1 MTQVNVFVKTASD
14 RWLAWAIAAA
24 SVALF
29 LLFGMSAYR
38 EIDLSI
44 YTSLPEAFKSLI
56 GISDTIDAGGLAVN
70 VMFSTWGALM
80 LAGVALA
87 MGSSAIAGE
96 ERDGTMDIL
105 LANPKSRTYVL
116 LSKTG
121 ALVLSVAV
129 ATVALWIPV
138 HPIAALLGV
147 EIAGLDVEALMLH
160 LFANSLF
167 FGMLAL
173 ALGAIT
179 GNKGTATGATTAILV
194 LSFFGVG
201 FLPLIDGGQTIS
213 KVLPW
218 YYFDGSDPVNNGVA
232 WGHLA
237 VLISGS
243 VLLLVA
249 ATVGFNRRDLK
260 GQSVG
265 TTILDRVR
273 GNPLL
278 NRMIGQLAGS
288 ARVSSIWVKTVYDY
302 QVLLL
307 ITAAVM
313 FLVQGVMMGP
323 MYASIPDETLA
334 TFDQFPEQ
342 LLALFG
348 GGDMS
353 TPEGWYSL
361 ETFGLMAP
369 GAVILVTVVMGAGA
383 LAGEESRRTMGLLL
397 ACPISRSRIVLEKI
411 VPMVLFAFL
420 VGFATFAGVS
430 IGSLVADLGMSVGNI
445 AATATLQSLIGFV
458 FGSLALALSAATG
471 RVSIAIY
478 GSIGAALFFH
488 LFNSLGALN
497 AALADLSWLTPF
509 SYYLGNDPLNNG
521 MDWNGAAVLAALSV
535 ILIGLSFVLFEQRDI
550 RQRG

>member
-1 MTQVNVFVKTASD
+1 MTLTNVFVKTATD
-14 RWLAWAIAAA
+14 RWLAWAIAAV

-38 EIDLSI
+38 EIDLSV
-44 YTSLPEAFKSLI
+44 YTSLPEAFRSLI
-56 GISDTIDAGGLAVN
+56 GISDDIDVGGLAIN
-70 VMFSTWGALM
+70 IMFSTWGALT

-105 LANPKSRTYVL
+105 LANPKSRSYVL

-121 ALVLSVAV
+121 ALVTSVAL
-129 ATVALWIPV
+129 ATIALWIPV
-138 HPIAALLGV
+138 HPIAAILSV

-173 ALGAIT
+173 AVGAIT
-179 GNKGTATGATTAILV
+179 GNKGTATGVTTAVMV

-201 FLPLIDGGQTIS
+201 FLPLIEGGATLS

-218 YYFDGSDPVNNGVA
+218 YYFDGSDPVNNGIA

-237 VLISGS
+237 LLGGGS
-243 VLLLVA
+243 VLLLVVA
-249 ATVGFNRRDLK
+249 IVGFDRRDLK

-265 TTILDRVR
+265 TTMLDRIR
-273 GNPLL
+273 GNPLM
-278 NRMIGQLAGS
+278 NKMIGRLAGS
-288 ARVSSIWVKTVYDY
+288 ARVSSIWLKTASDY
-302 QVLLL
+302 QTLVL

-323 MYASIPDETLA
+323 MYASIPPETLA
-334 TFDQFPEQ
+334 TFDQLPEQ
-342 LLALFG
+342 LVALFG

-383 LAGEESRRTMGLLL
+383 LAGEESRRTMALLL
-397 ACPISRSRIVLEKI
+397 ACPISRYRIVLEKVI
-411 VPMVLFAFL
+411 PMVFYAIA
-420 VGFATFAGVS
+420 VGFVTFAGVS
-430 IGSLVADLGMSVGNI
+430 VGSLIADLGMSIGKI
-445 AATATLQSLIGFV
+445 AATAALQTLVGLV

-471 RVSIAIY
+471 RTSIAIY
-478 GSIGAALFFH
+478 GAIGAALFFH

-497 AALADLSWLTPF
+497 NALADFDWLTPF

-521 MDWNGAAVLAALSV
+521 MDWVDATVLAALST
-535 ILIGLSFVLFEQRDI
+535 ILIALSFALFQRRDI